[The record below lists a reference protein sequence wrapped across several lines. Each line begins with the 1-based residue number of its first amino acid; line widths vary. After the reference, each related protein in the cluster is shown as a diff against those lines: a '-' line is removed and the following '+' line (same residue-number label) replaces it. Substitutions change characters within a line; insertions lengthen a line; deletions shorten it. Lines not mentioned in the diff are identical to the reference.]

1 MQWRSKYNKEFFL
14 LSNVIDIH
22 DKYLQVV
29 PSNDKEDPTITNVF
43 QKILNECN
51 HKPDKIW
58 VDKGGKFTT
67 DQ

>member
-43 QKILNECN
+43 QKILDECN

-58 VDKGGKFTT
+58 VGKGGKFTT